1 MRWFSLLLLCGLLG
15 VVTFSSRWIGAE
27 QANPPVKDA
36 TFTKNI
42 RPLLKSYC
50 FECHNTTKAKAG
62 LDLEKI
68 DSESSALELF
78 DLWDQVGERLRS
90 KEMPP
95 AKRKQPTD
103 EERRTLLA
111 WV

>member
-1 MRWFSLLLLCGLLG
+1 MRWFSLILLCGLLA
-15 VVTFSSRWIGAE
+15 VVPFSSRWLGAE
-27 QANPPVKDA
+27 PANPQAKQA

-42 RPLLKSYC
+42 RPLLKTYC

-68 DSESSALELF
+68 DTENAALDLF

-95 AKRKQPTD
+95 AKRKQPTE
-103 EERRTLLA
+103 EERWTL
-111 WV
+111 